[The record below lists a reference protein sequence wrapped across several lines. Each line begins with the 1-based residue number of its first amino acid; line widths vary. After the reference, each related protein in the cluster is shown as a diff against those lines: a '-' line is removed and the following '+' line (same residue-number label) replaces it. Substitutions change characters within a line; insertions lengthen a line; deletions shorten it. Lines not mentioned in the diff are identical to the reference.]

1 MVSVLAAAVPLGL
14 DPAVWSGDPAGHF
27 TTALG
32 WNEYLTRFFDPS
44 LEEQQEPEICK
55 ILGQATEPS
64 LKEIKEASSK
74 RFAVCASP
82 LPARARH
89 ACTESSR
96 VGSESVCSKRLHR
109 PSSVSAESRCSVR
122 SRWIALRALAEPSPS
137 SRTLICAST
146 AHIASV
152 SLSSL
157 RLHLTPVCF
166 SLFSSLCVLLISLSL
181 HVSACRT

>member
-1 MVSVLAAAVPLGL
+1 MNSYILSPFYYKYCHYYKYWLKKFQNVSIICTVHSQFPALGLQLRFFFRREVNLAWIQHLVFKWTFNFKASQTVEGGGLMVSVLAAAVPLGL

-64 LKEIKEASSK
+64 LKEVKEASSK

-82 LPARARH
+82 LPAHARH
-89 ACTESSR
+89 TCTESSR
-96 VGSESVCSKRLHR
+96 V
-109 PSSVSAESRCSVR
+109 
-122 SRWIALRALAEPSPS
+122 
-137 SRTLICAST
+137 
-146 AHIASV
+146 
-152 SLSSL
+152 
-157 RLHLTPVCF
+157 
-166 SLFSSLCVLLISLSL
+166 
-181 HVSACRT
+181 